1 MIVQHSNTFAVD
13 IETLRSE
20 KQMDYIDAVV
30 LWCEQRNLDIEYAA
44 TLIKKDTIIK
54 TKIQIEAEFLNA
66 LKKNKK
72 SAQLPL

>member
-72 SAQLPL
+72 SAQLPI